1 MNFLDKWPHGLSYRE
16 FLHKYASP
24 EHHRR
29 WDLVHDLVQLTAEQR
44 LVLESFRREMLVLVS
59 VGAWCGDC
67 INQCPILDHFAA
79 ATDRIRLRFFDRDDH
94 PDLSDELQTCGGR
107 RVPTVQFLAE
117 DGAPCGRFGDRTL
130 SRYRQIAAE
139 QQGAACPTG
148 LVLPDQADFGIVVQE
163 WLDEFERIQL
173 MLRTSARLRQKHGD

>member
-1 MNFLDKWPHGLSYRE
+1 M
-16 FLHKYASP
+16 
-24 EHHRR
+24 
-29 WDLVHDLVQLTAEQR
+29 
-44 LVLESFRREMLVLVS
+44 
-59 VGAWCGDC
+59 
-67 INQCPILDHFAA
+67 
-79 ATDRIRLRFFDRDDH
+79 TDRIQIRYFDRDDH

-148 LVLPDQADFGIVVQE
+148 LVLPEQADFGIVVQE
-163 WLDEFERIQL
+163 WLDEFERIHL